1 MANNLE
7 DIKPD
12 NIFVKFRDPSLIE
25 SGYLVEAPIPGQDRA
40 EDTYTPIQS
49 IPLRQ
54 YYFTEDDSRHVD
66 QFDIALGDWGVSSWA
81 TKHLTENIQPVAL
94 RAPEVLIKA
103 PWDATVD
110 WWNLGALLLEL
121 YPAVRMFSGRVPPDG
136 YYEPRAHIAEIV
148 DLFGPFP
155 KELLEKGDQN
165 IVRDIFDYEGRPKD
179 IGPLDRPPLES
190 EAFMPGL
197 ADDDRREFG
206 SFLRAV
212 MKVNPADR
220 LSTEDL
226 LRHRWLGAMK

>member
-136 YYEPRAHIAEIV
+136 YYEPRSWTYSGH
-148 DLFGPFP
+148 F
-155 KELLEKGDQN
+155 
-165 IVRDIFDYEGRPKD
+165 
-179 IGPLDRPPLES
+179 
-190 EAFMPGL
+190 
-197 ADDDRREFG
+197 RR
-206 SFLRAV
+206 SF
-212 MKVNPADR
+212 
-220 LSTEDL
+220 
-226 LRHRWLGAMK
+226 